1 MQCFLYEYNE
11 YAKYHQTYIILLV
24 VGPISG
30 VVLAVSNEYRS
41 EHHDL
46 IVYNYR
52 EFINLSIFSY
62 I

>member
-30 VVLAVSNEYRS
+30 VVLAVSNEACT
-41 EHHDL
+41 D
-46 IVYNYR
+46 
-52 EFINLSIFSY
+52 LSIML
-62 I
+62 